1 MPTGKTEKR
10 MRWHGWVLL
19 VLAGLV
25 GTIHDVRA
33 AEHQATP
40 SAREVL
46 VIRCLVCHAPREEDG
61 KLDAI
66 EAQRKSPEGWSMTLS
81 RMVRTHGV
89 ELQDGDARI
98 LVKYLSDHYGLAP
111 KEVEPYRFILEQ
123 RNTRTTQDVPKPLQ
137 SGCIQ
142 CHSYARIAL
151 QRRTQDSWER
161 LPDAKV
167 ALMANIGSETASAG
181 QLKDYWFDDA
191 KNSAVPHL
199 IKHQPFETEAW
210 TAWQAVKKPSYAGTW
225 LVVGHDPGRGGDYT
239 GQLTL
244 TAGEDDQYTGQ
255 FSYTF
260 ADGSRLEGS
269 TKGTIYA
276 GFQWR
281 GVAQAKE
288 SGPTGR
294 EMRQREI
301 FFASEDGN
309 TISGRRLLTN
319 FGDLGM
325 DETWYRL
332 RDGARLL
339 TVSPAMIQTGSPQ
352 KVRIFGMG
360 FSEGVL
366 PANDFS
372 SGGAALAYMA
382 YSSSGDML
390 SADKFSFGEG
400 VSVSSLQFES
410 DHMIVVEVL
419 AEAEATE
426 GLRTVSIQGMAGTSQ
441 VAVYEAV
448 DYIRLTPER
457 GFARPGGIRTPK
469 IFQQYEVVGYA
480 NGPDNAKGTDDDVK
494 LGRVGPVTWNLEE
507 YVKRPNDDDI
517 RYVGTV
523 DQTGLFHPNEDGPN
537 PKRHLMEGNVGD
549 VWVEA
554 WYTPEG
560 AKRPMGARAHLL
572 VMPAKFV
579 FPPIE

>member
-1 MPTGKTEKR
+1 MTTGKTWKR
-10 MRWHGWVLL
+10 MRMQSCILL
-19 VLAGLV
+19 LAGGLV
-25 GTIHDVRA
+25 GLAQNVVA
-33 AEHQATP
+33 AEHQVTP

-46 VIRCLVCHAPREEDG
+46 VIRCLLCHAPKEEDG

-89 ELQDGDARI
+89 KLQDGDARI

-111 KEVEPYRFILEQ
+111 KEVDPYRFILEQ

-137 SGCIQ
+137 AGCIQ
-142 CHSYARIAL
+142 CHTYARIAL

-244 TAGEDDQYTGQ
+244 TAGEDDQYTGE

-260 ADGSRLEGS
+260 ADGSQMEGS
-269 TKGTIYA
+269 TTGTIYT

-288 SGPTGR
+288 SGAAGR

-309 TISGRRLLTN
+309 TVSGRRLLTN

-325 DETWYRL
+325 DETWYR
-332 RDGARLL
+332 RQGGARLL

-352 KVRIFGMG
+352 TVKLFGMG
-360 FSEGVL
+360 FS
-366 PANDFS
+366 
-372 SGGAALAYMA
+372 
-382 YSSSGDML
+382 GDIL

-400 VSVSSLQFES
+400 VGVLSLRLDGNQT
-410 DHMIVVEVL
+410 IVAEVFAKAGV
-419 AEAEATE
+419 AE
-426 GLRTVSIQGMAGTSQ
+426 GPRTVSIQGVAGERQ

-448 DYIRLTPER
+448 DYIRITPER

-469 IFQQYEVVGYA
+469 IFLQYEVVGYT

-494 LGRVGPVTWNLEE
+494 LGRIDPVKWNLEE

-517 RYVGTV
+517 QYVGSV

>member
-1 MPTGKTEKR
+1 MTTGKTWKR
-10 MRWHGWVLL
+10 MRMQSCILL
-19 VLAGLV
+19 LAGGLV
-25 GTIHDVRA
+25 GLAQNVVA
-33 AEHQATP
+33 AEHQVTP

-46 VIRCLVCHAPREEDG
+46 VIRCLLCHAPKEEDG

-89 ELQDGDARI
+89 KLQDGDARI

-137 SGCIQ
+137 AGCIQ
-142 CHSYARIAL
+142 CHTYARIAL

-210 TAWQAVKKPSYAGTW
+210 TDWQAVKKPSYAGTW

-244 TAGEDDQYTGQ
+244 TAGEDDQYTGE

-260 ADGSRLEGS
+260 ADGSQMEGS
-269 TKGTIYA
+269 TTGTIYT

-288 SGPTGR
+288 SGAAGR

-309 TISGRRLLTN
+309 TVSGRRLLTN

-325 DETWYRL
+325 DETWYR
-332 RDGARLL
+332 RQGGARLL

-352 KVRIFGMG
+352 TVKLFGMG
-360 FSEGVL
+360 FS
-366 PANDFS
+366 
-372 SGGAALAYMA
+372 
-382 YSSSGDML
+382 GDIL

-400 VSVSSLQFES
+400 VGVLSLRLDGNQT
-410 DHMIVVEVL
+410 IVAEVFAKAGV
-419 AEAEATE
+419 AE
-426 GLRTVSIQGMAGTSQ
+426 GPRTVSIQGVAGERR

-448 DYIRLTPER
+448 DYIRITPER

-469 IFQQYEVVGYA
+469 IFQQYEVVGYT

-494 LGRVGPVTWNLEE
+494 LGRIDPVKWNLEE

-517 RYVGTV
+517 QYVGSV

>member
-1 MPTGKTEKR
+1 MTTGKTGKR
-10 MRWHGWVLL
+10 MRGHIWVLL

-25 GTIHDVRA
+25 GSIHDGGA

-40 SAREVL
+40 SARELL
-46 VIRCLVCHAPREEDG
+46 VIRCLVCHPPQEDG

-111 KEVEPYRFILEQ
+111 AEVEPYRFILEQ
-123 RNTRTTQDVPKPLQ
+123 RNTRTTQDVPQPLQ

-142 CHSYARIAL
+142 CHTYARIAL
-151 QRRTQDSWER
+151 QRRTPDSWQR

-191 KNSAVPHL
+191 KNKAVPHL
-199 IKHQPFETEAW
+199 IEHQPFETAAW
-210 TAWQAVKKPSYAGTW
+210 TAWQAAKKPSYAGTW

-244 TAGEDDQYTGQ
+244 TAGEDDQYTGE

-260 ADGSRLEGS
+260 ADGSRLDGS
-269 TKGTIYA
+269 TTGTIYA

-288 SGPTGR
+288 SGAAGR

-301 FFASEDGN
+301 FFASEDGH
-309 TISGRRLLTN
+309 TVSGRRLLTN
-319 FGDLGM
+319 LGDLGM
-325 DETWYRL
+325 DETWYRSQG
-332 RDGARLL
+332 GARLL
-339 TVSPAMIQTGSPQ
+339 TVSPALIQTGSPQ
-352 KVRIFGMG
+352 RVKIFGRG
-360 FSEGVL
+360 FS
-366 PANDFS
+366 
-372 SGGAALAYMA
+372 
-382 YSSSGDML
+382 GDIL

-400 VSVSSLQFES
+400 VGVLSLRLDGNQT
-410 DHMIVVEVL
+410 IVAEVFAKAGV
-419 AEAEATE
+419 AE
-426 GLRTVSIQGMAGTSQ
+426 GPRTVSISGVAGTGQ

-448 DYIRLTPER
+448 DYIRITPER

-494 LGRVGPVTWNLEE
+494 LGRIGPVTWNLEE

-517 RYVGTV
+517 RYVGAV

>member
-10 MRWHGWVLL
+10 MRWHIWVLL
-19 VLAGLV
+19 VLAGLI
-25 GTIHDVRA
+25 GTSRAVRA
-33 AEHQATP
+33 AEHQARP

-46 VIRCLVCHAPREEDG
+46 VIRCLICHAPQEEDG

-89 ELQDGDARI
+89 ELPDGDARI

-142 CHSYARIAL
+142 CHTYARIAL

-191 KNSAVPHL
+191 KNSAIPHL
-199 IKHQPFETEAW
+199 IKRQPFETEAW

-225 LVVGHDPGRGGDYT
+225 LVVGHDPGRGGVYT
-239 GQLTL
+239 GQLLL
-244 TAGEDDQYTGQ
+244 TAGEDDQYTGE

-260 ADGSRLEGS
+260 ADGSRMDGS
-269 TKGTIYA
+269 TTGTIYT

-288 SGPTGR
+288 DGPDGR

-309 TISGRRLLTN
+309 TVSGRRLLTN

-325 DETWYRL
+325 DETWYR
-332 RDGARLL
+332 RRGGARLL
-339 TVSPAMIQTGSPQ
+339 TVSPAMLQAGSPQ
-352 KVRIFGMG
+352 TVKLFGMG
-360 FSEGVL
+360 FSGE
-366 PANDFS
+366 
-372 SGGAALAYMA
+372 
-382 YSSSGDML
+382 ML

-400 VSVSSLQFES
+400 VGVLSLRLDGNQT
-410 DHMIVVEVL
+410 IVAEVF
-419 AEAEATE
+419 AKAGGPE
-426 GLRTVSIQGMAGTSQ
+426 GPRTVSITGVAGTGQ

-448 DYIRLTPER
+448 DYIRITPER

-517 RYVGTV
+517 QYVGAV

-572 VMPAKFV
+572 VMPAKFI

>member
-1 MPTGKTEKR
+1 MTTGKTWKR
-10 MRWHGWVLL
+10 MRGHIWVSL
-19 VLAGLV
+19 VLAGLA
-25 GTIHDVRA
+25 GPPPDVQA

-40 SAREVL
+40 SARETL
-46 VIRCLVCHAPREEDG
+46 VVRCIVCHAPQEDG

-66 EAQRKSPEGWSMTLS
+66 ESQRKSPEGWSMTLS

-89 ELQDGDARI
+89 ELQDGDARV

-111 KEVEPYRFILEQ
+111 KEVGPYRFILEQ

-137 SGCIQ
+137 AGCIQ
-142 CHSYARIAL
+142 CHTYARIAL

-199 IKHQPFETEAW
+199 VKHQPFETEAW
-210 TAWQAVKKPSYAGTW
+210 TAWRAAKKSSYAGTW

-244 TAGEDDQYTGQ
+244 TAGEDDQYTGD

-260 ADGSRLEGS
+260 ADGSRMEGS
-269 TKGTIYA
+269 TTGVMYT

-281 GVAQAKE
+281 GVAEAE
-288 SGPTGR
+288 ETGPAGR

-301 FFASEDGN
+301 FFAAEDGN
-309 TISGRRLLTN
+309 TVSGRRLLTN

-325 DETWYRL
+325 DETWYR
-332 RDGARLL
+332 RQGGARLL
-339 TVSPAMIQTGSPQ
+339 KVSPTMIQTGSPQ
-352 KVRIFGMG
+352 TVKIFGMG
-360 FSEGVL
+360 FS
-366 PANDFS
+366 
-372 SGGAALAYMA
+372 
-382 YSSSGDML
+382 GDRL
-390 SADKFSFGEG
+390 SADKISFGEG
-400 VSVSSLQFES
+400 VGVLSLRLEGNQT
-410 DHMIVVEVL
+410 IVAEVFAGGGV
-419 AEAEATE
+419 AE
-426 GLRTVSIQGMAGTSQ
+426 GPRRVSIQGVAGEGE
-441 VAVYEAV
+441 VAVYESV
-448 DYIRLTPER
+448 DYIRIAPER

-480 NGPDNAKGTDDDVK
+480 NGPDDARGTDDDVK

-507 YVKRPNDDDI
+507 YVKRPSDDDI
-517 RYVGTV
+517 QYVGTV

-554 WYTPEG
+554 WYTPED

>member
-1 MPTGKTEKR
+1 MTTGKTWKR
-10 MRWHGWVLL
+10 TSRQIGAWL
-19 VLAGLV
+19 LAGGLLGLV
-25 GTIHDVRA
+25 QPVGA
-33 AEHQATP
+33 AAHQDTP

-46 VIRCLVCHAPREEDG
+46 ETRCSGCHAPHEEG
-61 KLDAI
+61 GALDAI

-89 ELQDGDARI
+89 ELQAGEARR

-137 SGCIQ
+137 AGCIQ

-151 QRRTQDSWER
+151 QRRTQDSWQR

-181 QLKDYWFDDA
+181 QLKAYWFDDA
-191 KNSAVPHL
+191 KNHAVPHL
-199 IKHQPFETEAW
+199 IAQQPFETAAW
-210 TAWQAVKKPSYAGTW
+210 TAWQAAKKPDYAGTW
-225 LVVGHDPGRGGDYT
+225 LVVGHDPGRGGEYT

-244 TAGEDDQYTGQ
+244 TAGEDDQYAGT

-260 ADGSRLEGS
+260 ADGSQMEGS
-269 TKGTIYA
+269 TTGTIYT

-281 GVAQAKE
+281 GVAQATQDEKE
-288 SGPTGR
+288 TQ
-294 EMRQREI
+294 QREI
-301 FFASEDGN
+301 LFASEDGN
-309 TISGRRLLTN
+309 TLTGRRLLTN

-325 DETWYRL
+325 DETWYRVQ
-332 RDGARLL
+332 DGARLL
-339 TVSPAMIQTGSPQ
+339 SVSPAMIQTGSPQ
-352 KVRIFGMG
+352 TVKIFGMG
-360 FSEGVL
+360 FSGE
-366 PANDFS
+366 
-372 SGGAALAYMA
+372 
-382 YSSSGDML
+382 ML
-390 SADKFSFGEG
+390 STEQVSFGEDVG
-400 VSVSSLQFES
+400 VLSLRLDDSRTLVAEVFARAGVAEGPRPVSVKG
-410 DHMIVVEVL
+410 V
-419 AEAEATE
+419 
-426 GLRTVSIQGMAGTSQ
+426 AGTGQ

-448 DYIRLTPER
+448 DYIRITPER

-469 IFQQYEVVGYA
+469 IFQQYEVLGYT

-494 LGRVGPVTWNLEE
+494 LGRVGPVKWNLEE

-517 RYVGTV
+517 QYVGSV
-523 DQTGLFHPNEDGPN
+523 DQTGLFQPNADGPN

>member
-1 MPTGKTEKR
+1 MTTGKTWKR
-10 MRWHGWVLL
+10 MRRHIWVLL

-25 GTIHDVRA
+25 GTIHDVK
-33 AEHQATP
+33 AEEDQATP
-40 SAREVL
+40 SARETL
-46 VIRCLVCHAPREEDG
+46 VIRCIRCHAPQGDNG

-89 ELQDGDARI
+89 ELQDGDARV
-98 LVKYLSDHYGLAP
+98 LVKYLSDRYGLAP

-123 RNTRTTQDVPKPLQ
+123 RNIRTTQDVPKPLQ
-137 SGCIQ
+137 AGCIQ
-142 CHSYARIAL
+142 CHTYARTAL
-151 QRRTQDSWER
+151 QRRTRDSWER

-199 IKHQPFETEAW
+199 IEHQPFETEAW
-210 TAWQAVKKPSYAGTW
+210 TAWQAARKPSYAGTW

-244 TAGEDDQYTGQ
+244 TAGEDDQYTGT

-260 ADGSRLEGS
+260 ADGSRMEGS
-269 TKGTIYA
+269 TTGTIYT

-288 SGPTGR
+288 SGPASR

-309 TISGRRLLTN
+309 TVSGRRLLTN
-319 FGDLGM
+319 LGDLGM
-325 DETWYRL
+325 DETWYRSQG
-332 RDGARLL
+332 GARLL

-352 KVRIFGMG
+352 TVRIFGMG
-360 FSEGVL
+360 FSGDTL
-366 PANDFS
+366 
-372 SGGAALAYMA
+372 AA
-382 YSSSGDML
+382 DQV
-390 SADKFSFGEG
+390 SFGEG
-400 VSVSSLQFES
+400 VGVLSLRLDGNQT
-410 DHMIVVEVL
+410 IVAEVF
-419 AEAEATE
+419 AKAGVAE
-426 GLRTVSIQGMAGTSQ
+426 GLRTVSIQGVAGEGQ

-448 DYIRLTPER
+448 DYIRITPER

-494 LGRVGPVTWNLEE
+494 LGRIGPVKWNLEE
-507 YVKRPNDDDI
+507 YVKRPNDDDV
-517 RYVGTV
+517 RYVGAV

-572 VMPAKFV
+572 VMPAKFI

>member
-1 MPTGKTEKR
+1 MTTGKTWKR
-10 MRWHGWVLL
+10 MRMQSCILL
-19 VLAGLV
+19 LAGGLV
-25 GTIHDVRA
+25 GLAQNVVA
-33 AEHQATP
+33 AEHQVTP

-46 VIRCLVCHAPREEDG
+46 VIRCLLCHAPKEEDG

-89 ELQDGDARI
+89 KLQDGDARI

-137 SGCIQ
+137 AGCIQ
-142 CHSYARIAL
+142 CHTYARIAL

-210 TAWQAVKKPSYAGTW
+210 TDWQAVKKPSYAGTW

-244 TAGEDDQYTGQ
+244 TAGEDDQYTGE

-260 ADGSRLEGS
+260 ADGSQMEGS
-269 TKGTIYA
+269 TTGTIYT

-288 SGPTGR
+288 SGAAGR

-309 TISGRRLLTN
+309 TVSGRRLLTN

-325 DETWYRL
+325 DETWYR
-332 RDGARLL
+332 RQGGARLL

-352 KVRIFGMG
+352 TVKLFGMG
-360 FSEGVL
+360 FS
-366 PANDFS
+366 
-372 SGGAALAYMA
+372 
-382 YSSSGDML
+382 GDIL

-400 VSVSSLQFES
+400 VGVLSLRLDGNQT
-410 DHMIVVEVL
+410 IVAEVFAKAGV
-419 AEAEATE
+419 AE
-426 GLRTVSIQGMAGTSQ
+426 GPRTVSIQGVAGERQ

-448 DYIRLTPER
+448 DYIRITPER

-469 IFQQYEVVGYA
+469 IFQQYEVVGYT

-494 LGRVGPVTWNLEE
+494 LGRIDPVKWNLEE

-517 RYVGTV
+517 QYVGSV

>member
-1 MPTGKTEKR
+1 MTTGKTWKR
-10 MRWHGWVLL
+10 IRMQSCILL
-19 VLAGLV
+19 LAGGLV
-25 GTIHDVRA
+25 GLAQNVVA

-40 SAREVL
+40 SARETL
-46 VIRCLVCHAPREEDG
+46 VVRCIRCHAPQEGDG

-137 SGCIQ
+137 AGCIQ
-142 CHSYARIAL
+142 CHTYARIAL

-161 LPDAKV
+161 LPDTKV

-244 TAGEDDQYTGQ
+244 TAGEDDQYTGE
-255 FSYTF
+255 FSHTF
-260 ADGSRLEGS
+260 ADGSRMDGS
-269 TKGTIYA
+269 TTGTIYT

-288 SGPTGR
+288 SGAAGR

-319 FGDLGM
+319 LGDLGM
-325 DETWYRL
+325 NETWYR
-332 RDGARLL
+332 RQGGARLL
-339 TVSPAMIQTGSPQ
+339 AVSPAMIQTGSPQ
-352 KVRIFGMG
+352 KVRTFRDGILRGYSVSRQIFLWRGCG
-360 FSEGVL
+360 RVI
-366 PANDFS
+366 PAARWQPDD
-372 SGGAALAYMA
+372 SGGSLCQGWRGRRTAYGL
-382 YSSSGDML
+382 YSRGRGRR
-390 SADKFSFGEG
+390 AGRG
-400 VSVSSLQFES
+400 V
-410 DHMIVVEVL
+410 
-419 AEAEATE
+419 
-426 GLRTVSIQGMAGTSQ
+426 
-441 VAVYEAV
+441 
-448 DYIRLTPER
+448 
-457 GFARPGGIRTPK
+457 
-469 IFQQYEVVGYA
+469 
-480 NGPDNAKGTDDDVK
+480 
-494 LGRVGPVTWNLEE
+494 
-507 YVKRPNDDDI
+507 
-517 RYVGTV
+517 
-523 DQTGLFHPNEDGPN
+523 
-537 PKRHLMEGNVGD
+537 
-549 VWVEA
+549 
-554 WYTPEG
+554 
-560 AKRPMGARAHLL
+560 
-572 VMPAKFV
+572 
-579 FPPIE
+579 

>member
-1 MPTGKTEKR
+1 MTTGKTGKR
-10 MRWHGWVLL
+10 MRWHLWVLL

-25 GTIHDVRA
+25 GTLHDVRA

-40 SAREVL
+40 SARETL
-46 VIRCLVCHAPREEDG
+46 VVRCIRCHAPQGENG

-111 KEVEPYRFILEQ
+111 AEVEPYRFILEQ
-123 RNTRTTQDVPKPLQ
+123 RNTRTTQDVPQPLQ

-142 CHSYARIAL
+142 CHTYARIAL
-151 QRRTQDSWER
+151 QRRTPDSWQR

-181 QLKDYWFDDA
+181 QLKDYWFEDA

-199 IKHQPFETEAW
+199 IKHQPFETAAW

-244 TAGEDDQYTGQ
+244 TAGEDDQYTGE
-255 FSYTF
+255 FSHTF
-260 ADGSRLEGS
+260 ADGSRLDGS
-269 TKGTIYA
+269 TTGTIYA

-288 SGPTGR
+288 SGAAGR

-309 TISGRRLLTN
+309 TVSGRRLLTN
-319 FGDLGM
+319 LGDLGM
-325 DETWYRL
+325 DETWYR
-332 RDGARLL
+332 RQGGARLL
-339 TVSPAMIQTGSPQ
+339 TVSPALIQTGSPQ
-352 KVRIFGMG
+352 KVKIFGRG
-360 FSEGVL
+360 FS
-366 PANDFS
+366 
-372 SGGAALAYMA
+372 
-382 YSSSGDML
+382 GDIL

-400 VSVSSLQFES
+400 VGVLSLRLDGNQT
-410 DHMIVVEVL
+410 IVAEVFAKAGV
-419 AEAEATE
+419 AE
-426 GLRTVSIQGMAGTSQ
+426 GPRTVSISGVAGTGQ

-448 DYIRLTPER
+448 DYIRITPER

-494 LGRVGPVTWNLEE
+494 LGRIGPVTWNLEE

-517 RYVGTV
+517 RYVGAV

>member
-1 MPTGKTEKR
+1 MTTGKTWKR
-10 MRWHGWVLL
+10 IRMQSCILL
-19 VLAGLV
+19 LAGGLV
-25 GTIHDVRA
+25 GLAQNVVA

-40 SAREVL
+40 SARETL
-46 VIRCLVCHAPREEDG
+46 VVRCIRCHAPQGEDG

-89 ELQDGDARI
+89 ELQDGDARV

-137 SGCIQ
+137 AGCIQ
-142 CHSYARIAL
+142 CHTYARIAL

-161 LPDAKV
+161 LPDTKV

-244 TAGEDDQYTGQ
+244 TAGEDDQYTGT

-260 ADGSRLEGS
+260 ADGSRMDGS
-269 TKGTIYA
+269 TTGTIYT

-288 SGPTGR
+288 SGAAGR

-319 FGDLGM
+319 LGDLGM
-325 DETWYRL
+325 NETWYR
-332 RDGARLL
+332 RQGGARLL

-352 KVRIFGMG
+352 KVRIFGEG
-360 FSEGVL
+360 FS
-366 PANDFS
+366 
-372 SGGAALAYMA
+372 
-382 YSSSGDML
+382 GDTL

-400 VSVSSLQFES
+400 VGVLSLRLDGNQT
-410 DHMIVVEVL
+410 IVAEVFAKAGV
-419 AEAEATE
+419 AE
-426 GLRTVSIQGMAGTSQ
+426 GPRTVSIQGVAGEGQ

-448 DYIRLTPER
+448 DYIRITPER

-494 LGRVGPVTWNLEE
+494 LGRIGPVKWNLEE

-517 RYVGTV
+517 QYVGSV

-572 VMPAKFV
+572 VMPAKFI

>member
-1 MPTGKTEKR
+1 M
-10 MRWHGWVLL
+10 M
-19 VLAGLV
+19 
-25 GTIHDVRA
+25 
-33 AEHQATP
+33 
-40 SAREVL
+40 
-46 VIRCLVCHAPREEDG
+46 
-61 KLDAI
+61 
-66 EAQRKSPEGWSMTLS
+66 QRT
-81 RMVRTHGV
+81 
-89 ELQDGDARI
+89 
-98 LVKYLSDHYGLAP
+98 
-111 KEVEPYRFILEQ
+111 
-123 RNTRTTQDVPKPLQ
+123 
-137 SGCIQ
+137 
-142 CHSYARIAL
+142 
-151 QRRTQDSWER
+151 
-161 LPDAKV
+161 
-167 ALMANIGSETASAG
+167 
-181 QLKDYWFDDA
+181 
-191 KNSAVPHL
+191 HL

-225 LVVGHDPGRGGDYT
+225 LMVGHDPGRGGDYT

-244 TAGEDDQYTGQ
+244 TAGEDDQYTGE
-255 FSYTF
+255 FSHTF
-260 ADGSRLEGS
+260 ADGSRMDGS
-269 TKGTIYA
+269 TTGTIYT

-288 SGPTGR
+288 SGAAGR

-319 FGDLGM
+319 LGDLGM
-325 DETWYRL
+325 NETWYR
-332 RDGARLL
+332 RQGGARLL

-352 KVRIFGMG
+352 KVKLFGMG
-360 FSEGVL
+360 FS
-366 PANDFS
+366 
-372 SGGAALAYMA
+372 
-382 YSSSGDML
+382 GDIL
-390 SADKFSFGEG
+390 SADKFSFGEDVG
-400 VSVSSLQFES
+400 VLSLRLDGNQT
-410 DHMIVVEVL
+410 IVAEVFAKAGV
-419 AEAEATE
+419 AE
-426 GLRTVSIQGMAGTSQ
+426 GPRTVSITGVAGTGQ

-448 DYIRLTPER
+448 DYIRITPER

-494 LGRVGPVTWNLEE
+494 LGRIGPVKWNLEE

-517 RYVGTV
+517 QYVGSV

-572 VMPAKFV
+572 VMPAKFI

>member
-1 MPTGKTEKR
+1 MTTGKTWKR
-10 MRWHGWVLL
+10 MRMQSCILL
-19 VLAGLV
+19 LAGGLV
-25 GTIHDVRA
+25 GLAQNVVA
-33 AEHQATP
+33 AEHQVTP

-46 VIRCLVCHAPREEDG
+46 VIRCLLCHAPKEEDG

-89 ELQDGDARI
+89 KLQDGDARI

-137 SGCIQ
+137 AGCIQ
-142 CHSYARIAL
+142 CHTYARIAL

-244 TAGEDDQYTGQ
+244 TAGEDDQYTGE

-260 ADGSRLEGS
+260 ADGSQMEGS
-269 TKGTIYA
+269 TTGTIYT

-288 SGPTGR
+288 SGAAGR

-309 TISGRRLLTN
+309 TVSGRRLLTN

-325 DETWYRL
+325 DETWYR
-332 RDGARLL
+332 RQGGARLL

-352 KVRIFGMG
+352 TVKLFGMG
-360 FSEGVL
+360 FS
-366 PANDFS
+366 
-372 SGGAALAYMA
+372 
-382 YSSSGDML
+382 GDIL

-400 VSVSSLQFES
+400 VGVLSLRLDGNQT
-410 DHMIVVEVL
+410 IVAEVFAKAGV
-419 AEAEATE
+419 AE
-426 GLRTVSIQGMAGTSQ
+426 GPRTVSIQGVAGERQ

-448 DYIRLTPER
+448 DYIRITPER

-469 IFQQYEVVGYA
+469 IFQQYEVVGYT

-494 LGRVGPVTWNLEE
+494 LGRIDPVKWNLEE

-517 RYVGTV
+517 QYVGSV

>member
-1 MPTGKTEKR
+1 
-10 MRWHGWVLL
+10 
-19 VLAGLV
+19 
-25 GTIHDVRA
+25 
-33 AEHQATP
+33 
-40 SAREVL
+40 
-46 VIRCLVCHAPREEDG
+46 
-61 KLDAI
+61 
-66 EAQRKSPEGWSMTLS
+66 MTLS

-89 ELQDGDARI
+89 ELQDGDARV

-137 SGCIQ
+137 AGCIQ
-142 CHSYARIAL
+142 CHTYARIAL

-244 TAGEDDQYTGQ
+244 TAGEDDQYTGE

-260 ADGSRLEGS
+260 ADGSRMDGS
-269 TKGTIYA
+269 TTGTIYT

-288 SGPTGR
+288 SGAAGR

-319 FGDLGM
+319 LGDLGM
-325 DETWYRL
+325 DETWYR
-332 RDGARLL
+332 RQGGARLL

-352 KVRIFGMG
+352 KVKLFGMG
-360 FSEGVL
+360 FS
-366 PANDFS
+366 
-372 SGGAALAYMA
+372 
-382 YSSSGDML
+382 GDIL

-400 VSVSSLQFES
+400 VGVLSLRLDGNQT
-410 DHMIVVEVL
+410 IVAEVFAKAGV
-419 AEAEATE
+419 AE
-426 GLRTVSIQGMAGTSQ
+426 GPRTVSIQGVAGEGQ

-448 DYIRLTPER
+448 DYIRITPER

-494 LGRVGPVTWNLEE
+494 LGRIDPVKWNLEE

-517 RYVGTV
+517 QYVGSV

-572 VMPAKFV
+572 VMPAKFI